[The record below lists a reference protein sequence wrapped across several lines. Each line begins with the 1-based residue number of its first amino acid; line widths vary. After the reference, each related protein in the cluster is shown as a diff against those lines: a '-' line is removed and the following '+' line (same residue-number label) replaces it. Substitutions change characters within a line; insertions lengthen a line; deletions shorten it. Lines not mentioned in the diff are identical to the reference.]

1 MKSFITFLSLG
12 LFIAISGCNAQPARK
27 EVSQSTTPSGIIE
40 VYYFHFDARCTT
52 CRTVEAETKK
62 HVETLYPQM
71 YKDGVI
77 RFVLENLDEESGKKS
92 AEKLGVSG
100 QTVLLV
106 KGSTK
111 INLTNEAF
119 MYAVVKPDKYRD
131 LFRSKI
137 DELAGL

>member
-1 MKSFITFLSLG
+1 MKSLFSFLLMG
-12 LFIAISGCNAQPARK
+12 LLLAISSCNAQSASK
-27 EVSQSTTPSGIIE
+27 EASNSSSPSDRIE

-62 HVETLYPQM
+62 HVETLYPEM
-71 YKDGVI
+71 YKDGRI
-77 RFVLENLDEESGKKS
+77 LFILENLDEESGKKV
-92 AEKLGVSG
+92 AEKLGISG
-100 QTVLLV
+100 QTVLIV

-119 MYAVVKPDKYRD
+119 MYAVVKPEKYRE

-137 DELAGL
+137 DELAGI

>member
-1 MKSFITFLSLG
+1 MKYLITLLCIGLLS
-12 LFIAISGCNAQPARK
+12 ATYGCNAQTASK
-27 EVSQSTTPSGIIE
+27 EASLSSSVSDKIE

-77 RFVLENLDEESGKKS
+77 RFVLENLDEESGKRS

>member
-1 MKSFITFLSLG
+1 MKSVITLLSL
-12 LFIAISGCNAQPARK
+12 LVYMAASSCNAQTARND
-27 EVSQSTTPSGIIE
+27 ETTPASASGKID
-40 VYYFHFDARCTT
+40 VYYFHFNARCTT

-62 HVETLYPQM
+62 NVESLYPQM
-71 YKDGVI
+71 YKEGQI
-77 RFVLENLDEESGKKS
+77 RFIPENLDEETGKDV
-92 AEKLGVSG
+92 AGKLGVTG

-119 MYAVVKPDKYRD
+119 MYAVVKPEKYRE